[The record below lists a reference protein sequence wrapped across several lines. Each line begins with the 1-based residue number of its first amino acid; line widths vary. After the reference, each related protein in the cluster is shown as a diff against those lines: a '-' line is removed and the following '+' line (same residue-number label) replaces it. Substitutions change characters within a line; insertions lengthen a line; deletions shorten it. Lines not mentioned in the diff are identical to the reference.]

1 MIEKKDIEKL
11 ADLSRTEVSEE
22 EKESLAQS
30 IESILGY
37 VGQVTSVTETA
48 EADLPLV
55 RNVMRDDEIIHVSGE
70 LTEALLS
77 NAPARDGNYV
87 EVKKILN

>member
-11 ADLSRTEVSEE
+11 ALLARIEVSEA
-22 EKESLAQS
+22 EKESLASS

-37 VGQVTSVTETA
+37 VGQVTSVSERA
-48 EADLPLV
+48 EVGLPSL
-55 RNVMRDDEIIHVSGE
+55 RNVMREDEIRHKEGE
-70 LTEALLS
+70 FTEALLS

>member
-11 ADLSRTEVSEE
+11 ALLARIEVSEA
-22 EKESLAQS
+22 EKESLASS

-37 VGQVTSVTETA
+37 VGQVTSVSERA
-48 EADLPLV
+48 EVGLPPL
-55 RNVMRDDEIIHVSGE
+55 RNVMREDEIRHKEGDF
-70 LTEALLS
+70 TEALLS

>member
-11 ADLSRTEVSEE
+11 ALLARMEVSEK
-22 EKESLAQS
+22 EKEALASS

-37 VGQVTSVTETA
+37 VGQVTSVSETA
-48 EADLPLV
+48 EQTLPPL
-55 RNVMRDDEIIHVSGE
+55 RNVMREDEVRHVSGE
-70 LTEALLS
+70 YTEVLLS
-77 NAPARDGNYV
+77 NAPTRNGNYV

>member
-11 ADLSRTEVSEE
+11 ALLARIEVSEE
-22 EKESLAQS
+22 EKEALAQS

-37 VGQVTSVTETA
+37 VGQVTSISETA
-48 EADLPLV
+48 ATELPVL
-55 RNVMRDDEIIHVSGE
+55 RNVMREDEIRHGE
-70 LTEALLS
+70 GEYTEALLG

-87 EVKKILN
+87 EVKKILA

>member
-11 ADLSRTEVSEE
+11 ALLARIEVSEE
-22 EKESLAQS
+22 EKKSLAQS

-37 VGQVTSVTETA
+37 VGQVTSVSETV
-48 EADLPLV
+48 EVGLHPL
-55 RNVMRDDEIIHVSGE
+55 RNVMREDEILNTEGE
-70 LTEALLS
+70 YTDALLS
-77 NAPARDGNYV
+77 SAPSRDGNYV

>member
-11 ADLSRTEVSEE
+11 ALLARIEVSEE

-37 VGQVTSVTETA
+37 VGQVTSVSETA
-48 EADLPLV
+48 LAGLPLL
-55 RNVMRDDEIIHVSGE
+55 RNVMREDEIRHGE
-70 LTEALLS
+70 GEYTEALLS
-77 NAPARDGNYV
+77 NAPSRDGNYL
-87 EVKKILN
+87 EVKKILA

>member
-11 ADLSRTEVSEE
+11 ALLARIEVSEE
-22 EKESLAQS
+22 EKESLAES

-37 VGQVTSVTETA
+37 VGQVTSVSETA
-48 EADLPLV
+48 LVGLPLL
-55 RNVMRDDEIIHVSGE
+55 RNVMREDEIRHGE
-70 LTEALLS
+70 GEYTEALLS
-77 NAPARDGNYV
+77 NAPVRDGNYL

>member
-11 ADLSRTEVSEE
+11 ADLARIEVSEE
-22 EKESLAQS
+22 EKESLASS

-37 VGQVTSVTETA
+37 VGQVTTISETTEVG
-48 EADLPLV
+48 LPPLC
-55 RNVMRDDEIIHVSGE
+55 NVMREDEIRHKEGE
-70 LTEALLS
+70 FTEVLLK
-77 NAPARDGNYV
+77 NAPTRDGNYV

>member
-11 ADLSRTEVSEE
+11 ADLSRTKVSEE

-37 VGQVTSVTETA
+37 VGQVTSVSETA
-48 EADLPLV
+48 EINLPPLH
-55 RNVMRDDEIIHVSGE
+55 NVMRADEILHRESE
-70 LTEALLS
+70 YTEALLS
-77 NAPARDGNYV
+77 NAPSRDGNYL
-87 EVKKILN
+87 EVKKIL

>member
-1 MIEKKDIEKL
+1 MLQKKDIEKL
-11 ADLSRTEVSEE
+11 ALLARIEVSEA
-22 EKESLAQS
+22 EKESLASS

-37 VGQVTSVTETA
+37 VGQVTSVSETA
-48 EADLPLV
+48 QVNLPPL
-55 RNVMRDDEIIHVSGE
+55 RNVMREDEIRHKEGE
-70 LTEALLS
+70 FTEALLS